1 MTDQSDQTQTSAN
14 HAPRLLHV
22 IGSPRELRSASREVA
37 DSFITAWLAANS
49 NGTVDT
55 LDVWSTELPEFDGY
69 ALGAKYAALEGR
81 ERTSQE
87 VEVWEAITALAD
99 RFRNAQLIVF
109 SVPMWNFGIPYR
121 LKHLIDVVSQ
131 KDLLFTFDERGL
143 QGLLTGVKGVT
154 ISARGAELGA
164 FAEHQGA
171 YMSTWYEM
179 VGITE
184 HHDIVVEKTLY
195 GSEVD
200 SKSRAAG
207 RDAALGLAQRLK
219 V

>member
-1 MTDQSDQTQTSAN
+1 MSDQIDQTQKSSSD
-14 HAPRLLHV
+14 APRLLHV
-22 IGSPRELRSASREVA
+22 IGSPRGARSASLEVA
-37 DSFITAWLAANS
+37 DSFITAWLAAHGNA
-49 NGTVDT
+49 TVDT
-55 LDVWSTELPEFDGY
+55 LDVWDTELPEFDSY

-81 ERTSQE
+81 DRTPEE
-87 VEVWEAITALAD
+87 VEVWDAITALAN
-99 RFRNAQLIVF
+99 RFRHAQLIVF

-179 VGITE
+179 VGIKE

-200 SKSRAAG
+200 AKSRAAG
-207 RDAALGLAQRLK
+207 RDAAVDLAKRLE